1 MLQDIELLES
11 GSILK
16 GLRFPHKIKK
26 VTQIVITAGQLSCLV
41 DFRMWSLKAPAVA
54 LFLPGQVFTRCSRAS
69 KKHSRKFRKCLIS
82 K

>member
-11 GSILK
+11 GSILE

-41 DFRMWSLKAPAVA
+41 VSSDYCVFNLLIGADYGLLYLCLLWFKCCHISLVS
-54 LFLPGQVFTRCSRAS
+54 LLY
-69 KKHSRKFRKCLIS
+69 
-82 K
+82 